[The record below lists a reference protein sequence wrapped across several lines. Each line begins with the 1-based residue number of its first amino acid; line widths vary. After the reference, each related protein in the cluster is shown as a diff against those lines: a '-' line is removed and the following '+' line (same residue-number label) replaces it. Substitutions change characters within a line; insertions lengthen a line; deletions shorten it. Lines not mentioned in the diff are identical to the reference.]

1 MTKMSNTTISNT
13 TVTPSRRDILAGAAG
28 IAGAAGLGAA
38 TFALGEAIAQPAG
51 LPVRR
56 DIAAFAPDDPQ
67 IAKFAAA
74 IQEMMDRSARDPNDP
89 KGWLVN
95 ANAHAT
101 FCAVP
106 SPTDP
111 DQIHYC
117 YWFLS
122 WHRAIGTCHFDCAQP
137 GGTRMGSSGC
147 AMRSSGDLE
156 RGSKICRPA
165 ERTG

>member
-1 MTKMSNTTISNT
+1 MIDMTNTTIA
-13 TVTPSRRDILAGAAG
+13 PSRRDMLAGPPALAGAA
-28 IAGAAGLGAA
+28 ALGSA
-38 TFALGEAIAQPAG
+38 TFALGQALAQPAD

-56 DIAAFAPDDPQ
+56 DIATFPQDDPQ

-74 IQEMMDRSARDPNDP
+74 VQEMMDRSARDPNDP

-106 SPTDP
+106 GPADP

-122 WHRAIGTCHFDCAQP
+122 WHR
-137 GGTRMGSSGC
+137 
-147 AMRSSGDLE
+147 
-156 RGSKICRPA
+156 
-165 ERTG
+165 